1 VGQDATVRIP
11 TLGLGPLVGAATAPA
26 RSVVTALTP
35 RFRPGDLDDR
45 DPDFMRELLPGLWL
59 LVTAWYRPDIRGL
72 ENVPREGPVLVVGNH
87 TGGTSSPEVFISQLA
102 ISTYFGV
109 ERQHFQLAHM
119 MVLNSPLGWML
130 RRFGTIE
137 ADHGNAEHALEAGA
151 IVTVFPGGDYEVFR
165 PSWQSARVDMGG
177 RKGFLRLAMAKG
189 VPVVPMVTLGGQET
203 ALFLSRGE
211 GLARLLR
218 LDKTIRLKTLPVMLS
233 LPFGLQIGPQPHL
246 PLPVKVSMRFLPPID
261 LAERFGED
269 ADVDVVYDALIAEMQ
284 ETLTQMQSERRLPVL
299 G

>member
-1 VGQDATVRIP
+1 MEPVRIGQDASVRIP
-11 TLGLGPLVGAATAPA
+11 IIGP
-26 RSVVTALTP
+26 VVSGLTP

-59 LVTAWYRPDIRGL
+59 LVSAWYRPDIRGL

-109 ERQHFQLAHM
+109 ERAHFQLAHM

-130 RRFGTIE
+130 RRFGTVE
-137 ADHGNAEHALEAGA
+137 ADHGNAEQALDAGA

-165 PSWQSARVDMGG
+165 PSWESAKVDMGG
-177 RKGFLRLAMAKG
+177 RKGFLRLALAKG
-189 VPVVPMVTLGGQET
+189 VPVVPMVSLGGQET

-218 LDKTIRLKTLPVMLS
+218 LDRTIRLKTLPVMLS

-246 PLPVKVSMRFLPPID
+246 PLPVKVQMRFLPPID
-261 LAERFGED
+261 LVERFGED
-269 ADVDVVYDALIAEMQ
+269 ADVDEVYDELVAEMQ
-284 ETLTQMQSERRLPVL
+284 TALTQMQRERRLPVI

>member
-1 VGQDATVRIP
+1 MSSVRIP
-11 TLGLGPLVGAATAPA
+11 SPDIGRVVRGATAPA
-26 RSVVTALTP
+26 RGVASALTP

-59 LVTAWYRPDIRGL
+59 LVSAWYRPDIRGL
-72 ENVPREGPVLVVGNH
+72 ENIPREGPVLVVGNH
-87 TGGTSSPEVFISQLA
+87 SGGTSSPEVFISQLA

-109 ERQHFQLAHM
+109 ERPHFQLAHR
-119 MVLNSPLGWML
+119 MVLHSPLGGML

-137 ADHGNAEHALEAGA
+137 ADHGNAEQALDSGA

-177 RKGFLRLAMAKG
+177 RKGFLRLAVAKN

-203 ALFLSRGE
+203 AFFLSRGE
-211 GLARLLR
+211 GLAKLLR
-218 LDKTIRLKTLPVMLS
+218 LDKVMRLKTLPVMLS
-233 LPFGLQIGPQPHL
+233 LPFGLQVGPQPHL
-246 PLPVKVSMRFLPPID
+246 PLPVKIASRFLEPID
-261 LAERFGED
+261 LVERYGED
-269 ADVDVVYDALIAEMQ
+269 ADVDQVYDELIATMQ
-284 ETLTQMQSERRLPVL
+284 ATLTQMQRERRLPVL

>member
-1 VGQDATVRIP
+1 MRIP
-11 TLGLGPLVGAATAPA
+11 IIGPAVGAATAPV
-26 RSVVTALTP
+26 RGLVSALTP

-45 DPDFMRELLPGLWL
+45 DPDLMRELLPGLWL
-59 LVTAWYRPDIRGL
+59 LVSAWYRPDIRGL

-87 TGGTSSPEVFISQLA
+87 SGGTSSPEVFISQLA

-109 ERQHFQLAHM
+109 ERQHYQLAHR
-119 MVLNSPLGWML
+119 MVLNSPFGSLL
-130 RRFGTIE
+130 RRFGTVE
-137 ADHGNAEHALEAGA
+137 ADHGNAEQALDAGA

-165 PSWQSARVDMGG
+165 PSWESARIDMGG

-189 VPVVPMVTLGGQET
+189 VPVVPMVSLGGQET

-218 LDKTIRLKTLPVMLS
+218 LDRTIRLKTLPVMLS
-233 LPFGLQIGPQPHL
+233 LPFGLQVGPQPHL
-246 PLPVKVSMRFLPPID
+246 PLPVKVAMRFLPPID
-261 LAERFGED
+261 LAERFGAD
-269 ADVDVVYDALIAEMQ
+269 ADVDEVYDELVAEMQ
-284 ETLTQMQSERRLPVL
+284 ETLTQMQHERRLPVI